1 MARLK
6 PNISKI
12 NSLEDVDFAL
22 KEIGLAER
30 ELEQIDAE
38 AQKKIALIKEEA
50 LKKGESLRN
59 RIAELASL
67 IGAFAEYNKNE
78 LFKEK
83 KSIELTFGVFGFRKS
98 TSIHIKKTTLELLK
112 KLQMFQFIRVKEEP
126 DKEKLADLDDE
137 TLASVDAVRKIKDD
151 FFCEANKE
159 AINAELVGIK

>member
-50 LKKGESLRN
+50 LKKGEGLRN

-98 TSIHIKKTTLELLK
+98 TSIHVKKTTLELLK

-137 TLASVDAVRKIKDD
+137 ALASVDAARKVKDD

-159 AINAELVGIK
+159 AINAELVGKK

>member
-6 PNISKI
+6 PNINKI

-38 AQKKIALIKEEA
+38 AQKKIALIKEDA

-78 LFKEK
+78 LFKER

-98 TSIHIKKTTLELLK
+98 TSIHVKKTTLELLK

-126 DKEKLADLDDE
+126 DKEKLAELDDE
-137 TLASVDAVRKIKDD
+137 TLASVDAVRKVKDD